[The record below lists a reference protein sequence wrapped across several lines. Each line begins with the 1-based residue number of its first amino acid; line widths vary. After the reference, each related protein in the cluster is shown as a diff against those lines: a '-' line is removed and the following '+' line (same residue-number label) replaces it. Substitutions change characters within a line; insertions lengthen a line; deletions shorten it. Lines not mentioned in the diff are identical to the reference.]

1 SGPAI
6 PSERDVH
13 VLAQPAPERDVPPV
27 PEIRHAVRRV
37 GTIEVL
43 GDARAEQSAEADRH
57 VGPAREAE
65 IEEEVQLRPAPP
77 EAKISRF
84 RLPRKVTASTYLV
97 LPHRM
102 RPSAPGAT
110 RASRASS
117 PSPFQ

>member
-27 PEIRHAVRRV
+27 PEIRHAVRRE

-65 IEEEVQLRPAPP
+65 IEEEVQLRHPQP
-77 EAKISRF
+77 EAKRVDT
-84 RLPRKVTASTYLV
+84 RTAGGEDLEVPLAEESDRQHV
-97 LPHRM
+97 FG
-102 RPSAPGAT
+102 APPQDA
-110 RASRASS
+110 
-117 PSPFQ
+117 P